1 MKSRNIRTVRQCVQ
15 KCKRNIF
22 AQIWRVHEAGTETGA
37 QQTKRM
43 SKKKQQ
49 PLYETNVHS
58 WPTYKNTP
66 ADKNARPPPPFH
78 TAQEKDL
85 QAEFLLSDK
94 TEEEGGGGGGGGGGG
109 NLAER
114 FPIVKGRNSSF

>member
-1 MKSRNIRTVRQCVQ
+1 MAS
-15 KCKRNIF
+15 
-22 AQIWRVHEAGTETGA
+22 AGSWNSISGA
-37 QQTKRM
+37 TDKTDEQ
-43 SKKKQQ
+43 KKKQQ
-49 PLYETNVHS
+49 LLYETNVHS